1 MKEAFGLITIVF
13 RVEGTFPCIV
23 WDRPIGFPPMFRDA
37 FLPFLGRPPISIAP
51 KVESKSNL
59 TVLLST
65 SKPSKFDSLPAV
77 LRMFPPWSRL
87 CLFVSYAEF
96 KSLSI

>member
-1 MKEAFGLITIVF
+1 MSSVMNDAFGLITIVF
-13 RVEGTFPCIV
+13 RFEGAYPYIV
-23 WDRPIGFPPMFRDA
+23 CDRPIGFLPMFREA
-37 FLPFLGRPPISIAP
+37 FLPSLGKPPISITP

-77 LRMFPPWSRL
+77 FKMFVP
-87 CLFVSYAEF
+87 
-96 KSLSI
+96 